1 MTHEEAI
8 ATTML
13 VKRFNGKFKEMNAY
27 SCMAIGSIP
36 YDIHREL
43 QSILEDG
50 VNRLLKVVQNVEE
63 QITENE

>member
-1 MTHEEAI
+1 MTHAEAI
-8 ATTML
+8 ATTIL
-13 VKRFNGKFKEMNAY
+13 VKRFNDHFKELNAY

-36 YDIHREL
+36 YDTHREM

-50 VNRLLKVVQNVEE
+50 LNRLLKVVQNVEE